1 VLGGNS
7 VIPNPQV
14 FKNDNNDEENYTLFI
29 SLSKAVISPFS
40 NALFKSNDQNSLCH
54 LEIKCG
60 NTNTNSNT
68 NTNTNDIISILILI
82 SLSILILLIILI
94 LILILILLRYGT
106 KNIKSMSFEI
116 KFRIKLSLRMGR
128 VLFPPI
134 IEKKKV
140 FGD

>member
-1 VLGGNS
+1 MLGGNS

-60 NTNTNSNT
+60 NTNTN
-68 NTNTNDIISILILI
+68 TNTNDIISLLILI

>member
-1 VLGGNS
+1 MLGGNS

-14 FKNDNNDEENYTLFI
+14 FKNDNNDDENYTLFI

-60 NTNTNSNT
+60 NTNTNT
-68 NTNTNDIISILILI
+68 NTNTNDIISIIMLI
-82 SLSILILLIILI
+82 SLS
-94 LILILILLRYGT
+94 ILILILLRYGT

-116 KFRIKLSLRMGR
+116 KFRVKLSLRMGR

>member
-60 NTNTNSNT
+60 NTNT